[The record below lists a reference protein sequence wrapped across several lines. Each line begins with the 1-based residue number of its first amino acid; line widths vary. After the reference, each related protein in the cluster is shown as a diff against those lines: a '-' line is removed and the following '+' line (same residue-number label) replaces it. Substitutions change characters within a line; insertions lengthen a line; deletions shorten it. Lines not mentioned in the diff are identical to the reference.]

1 MRGEWSNEE
10 LAERIQN
17 GEKDLMPLLW
27 GRCRKTI
34 YKIVL
39 RHRYLI
45 AERADVGIEDLEQ
58 CGFLAMAAAVKQY
71 DGTKPYKFVTYIE
84 YKFKT
89 EVFSL
94 LGARYA
100 GGKYNFPILARP
112 ISEAVGDNDENGLEE
127 LLEDENAGR
136 FTEDY
141 EKKEMQRIVRE
152 AVEKLPELERYVIQE
167 IFFKRKNIKE
177 VVIEG
182 EKSRYAESV
191 QRKALNRLR
200 KDETLQALQVA
211 WFGNEPNVRK
221 IHTTPEKTVIQE
233 ENWDNW
239 FKKMTDD
246 VRRLENGF

>member
-1 MRGEWSNEE
+1 M
-10 LAERIQN
+10 
-17 GEKDLMPLLW
+17 
-27 GRCRKTI
+27 
-34 YKIVL
+34 
-39 RHRYLI
+39 
-45 AERADVGIEDLEQ
+45 
-58 CGFLAMAAAVKQY
+58 
-71 DGTKPYKFVTYIE
+71 
-84 YKFKT
+84 
-89 EVFSL
+89 
-94 LGARYA
+94 GARYA
-100 GGKYNFPILARP
+100 GGNYNFPILARS
-112 ISEAVGDNDENGLEE
+112 ISEAVGDNDENDLEE
-127 LLEDENAGR
+127 LLEDESAGR

-167 IFFKRKNIKE
+167 IFFKGKNIKE

-200 KDETLQALQVA
+200 KDETLQALRVA